1 MPTLEWIGKDKVVNH
16 DKEVPF
22 RLLKEVRG
30 KSLNGDDTENMIIHG
45 DNLEALKALL
55 PHYAGKVKMIYID
68 PPYNTGEEN
77 WIYNDKVNSPQMK
90 EWLGKIVGKESEDL
104 CRHDKW
110 LCMLYPRLK
119 LLRELLDREGV
130 ICISIDDNENY
141 HLRRIL
147 DDIFGVNNFLA
158 SIIWDLGTGTRA
170 GHFTRAHEYIIVYA
184 KDKSLLTNFVYEGE
198 EDIISERAIK
208 KISKANPAS
217 IIEFPAG
224 IDFEG
229 EDSEFVGVFGG
240 SEKVEVISGKMTFK
254 NGKLEE
260 PVKLMAGWAMRNQIL
275 SWLSGE
281 ETYDSKGQRVKRF
294 YFAKNGKL
302 QYEKIRGFVNPPSV
316 LRKLAST
323 KEGTK
328 EIENIFGK
336 GVFQF
341 PKPSKLIR
349 ELIKIVSCKGDIILD
364 SFAGSGTTAHAVLNL
379 NKEDGG
385 NRKFILVEMEDY
397 ADTIT
402 AERVRR
408 VIKGYGKGKNKVEGT
423 SGGFK
428 YMELSED
435 PLFDRHGVISPKATY
450 DDLANYIFF
459 TETHNSID
467 RKKDKPKEGY
477 LGEKGGVHYFLI
489 FDGFPDLVFKNY
501 LTEEFLQTLD
511 KFDGKK
517 VVYADAVLL
526 DDETL
531 RERGIEFK
539 QIPYE
544 IKTF

>member
-30 KSLNGDDTENMIIHG
+30 KSLNGDDSENMIIHG

-68 PPYNTGEEN
+68 PPYNTGNEG
-77 WIYNDKVNSPQMK
+77 WVYNDRVNSPQMK
-90 EWLGKIVGKESEDL
+90 SWLGKVVGGESDDL

-110 LCMLYPRLK
+110 LCMMYPRLK
-119 LLRELLDREGV
+119 VLRELLSDEGL
-130 ICISIDDNENY
+130 IFISIDYHEQHHLNTVLNE
-141 HLRRIL
+141 
-147 DDIFGVNNFLA
+147 IFGVNNYLGHL
-158 SIIWDLGTGTRA
+158 IWRGMHTVRNS
-170 GHFTRAHEYIIVYA
+170 A
-184 KDKSLLTNFVYEGE
+184 KDFNKNTEYVFCYSKMIDNLIIAGKRDTYLRSPMDKSSSYTKDDNDGRGPYKLDPISARNFYTPYEVKFPNGVKWEAPKGSYPRYSKENLLDMYEDNKLDFNGKEPRAKRYLKEVQKGIPPSTLLPNKEVGFNKDGTSLLSLIFPE
-198 EDIISERAIK
+198 IK
-208 KISKANPAS
+208 A
-217 IIEFPAG
+217 F
-224 IDFEG
+224 D
-229 EDSEFVGVFGG
+229 
-240 SEKVEVISGKMTFK
+240 
-254 NGKLEE
+254 
-260 PVKLMAGWAMRNQIL
+260 Q
-275 SWLSGE
+275 
-281 ETYDSKGQRVKRF
+281 
-294 YFAKNGKL
+294 
-302 QYEKIRGFVNPPSV
+302 
-316 LRKLAST
+316 
-323 KEGTK
+323 
-328 EIENIFGK
+328 
-336 GVFQF
+336 
-341 PKPSKLIR
+341 PKPTQLIEYLFRIQR
-349 ELIKIVSCKGDIILD
+349 EIDNNDGVYLD

-408 VIKGYGKGKNKVEGT
+408 VIKGYGNGNNKVEGT
-423 SGGFK
+423 GGGFK
-428 YMELSED
+428 YMELSEE
-435 PLFDRHGVISPKATY
+435 PLFDRHGVISTKATY
-450 DDLANYIFF
+450 GDLANYIFF

-467 RKKDKPKEGY
+467 RKKEKPKEGY

-501 LTEEFLQTLD
+501 LTEEFLETLD